1 MRAFNSAFE
10 LTRIPRNNVRA
21 SLPKKDSIRFNH
33 EPCFGVKMNS
43 KRFGTLR

>member
-21 SLPKKDSIRFNH
+21 SLPKKDFNQIQPRAVFRRENEFEAVGH
-33 EPCFGVKMNS
+33 T
-43 KRFGTLR
+43 R